1 MAQTTD
7 SLVIDVS
14 VNSNDVVKF
23 FELMSEKLNQLLGF
37 AQEAGAKLDALG
49 EGSDGIK
56 DVSSSINEVGQNA
69 KKTSKEVGKVGE
81 SGETAGKKVVKSSKD
96 ASKSLS
102 QLDSVAKRVFASI
115 KSYAAPLAA
124 MFGAKFMFGN
134 YIDEGAKLDDI
145 SKKVRMNVSEIDAW
159 RKANVA
165 AGGSAEAFTQ
175 AMQAFTERT
184 GASGEVFLRMGKQLN
199 GMTGA
204 QANYALKYL
213 GLTRESAAVFL
224 QNNKQMGELVETY
237 RKLAL
242 TPKDAENARRFK
254 ISWQVTGMA
263 IQSIG
268 NGIAKFFLPYI
279 EKAVTTFGEASAFIG
294 EHSQFIQLALK
305 GISIAAVLA
314 FGPKS
319 ALMMS
324 GKLLGALTSP
334 IGLLIAGVLLLAG
347 AIDDLIVFTKGG
359 PSVFEDF
366 LKSVGYTDDQIKG
379 IRKSFQDA
387 WQSISDLLDKLT
399 PLKDMFLKAFGD
411 AVVAA
416 ITAVVG
422 FIGDLAK
429 NIANLINTVP
439 KMKEN
444 FVKAGNEIKAVWDGI
459 FNWFEEKF
467 KIFTD
472 WEMPDWVSKSA
483 NVVGGWFGFGDDKKA
498 PIKAPPGAQAGA
510 AASMVPRASS
520 SVINAPMKTD
530 VSITIQGNADPK
542 AVHDA
547 AYRAVMEGQGD
558 YEDMLQNAASGYR
571 QGGG

>member
-1 MAQTTD
+1 MAQKTD

-56 DVSSSINEVGQNA
+56 EVSSSINEAGQNA

-184 GASGEVFLRMGKQLN
+184 GASGEVFLHMGKQLN

-242 TPKDAENARRFK
+242 TSKDAENARRFK

-279 EKAVTTFGEASAFIG
+279 EKAVTTFGKASAFIG

-498 PIKAPPGAQAGA
+498 LVTAPPGAQAGA
-510 AASMVPRASS
+510 AASIVPRASS

>member
-1 MAQTTD
+1 MAQKTD

-23 FELMSEKLNQLLGF
+23 FELMSEKLNQLLGY
-37 AQEAGAKLDALG
+37 AQSAGEKLDSIG
-49 EGSDGIK
+49 DSTDGINK
-56 DVSSSINEVGQNA
+56 ASASFDEASQNA
-69 KKTSKEVGKVGE
+69 KKTSKDLENVGT
-81 SGETAGKKVVKSSKD
+81 SGKKAGKDVSKASKD

-102 QLDSVAKRVFASI
+102 QLDSMAKQVFSAI

-498 PIKAPPGAQAGA
+498 PIKAAPGAQAGA
-510 AASMVPRASS
+510 AASIVPRASS

>member
-1 MAQTTD
+1 MAKTTD

-14 VNSNDVVKF
+14 VNSNDVIKF
-23 FELMSEKLNQLLGF
+23 FEVLSDKLNQLLGY
-37 AQEAGAKLDALG
+37 AQSAGEKLDSIG
-49 EGSDGIK
+49 DSTDGINK
-56 DVSSSINEVGQNA
+56 ASASFDEVSQNA
-69 KKTSKEVGKVGE
+69 KKTSKEVEKVGE
-81 SGETAGKKVVKSSKD
+81 SGETAGKKVDKSSKN

-102 QLDSVAKRVFASI
+102 QLDSVAKRVFAAI

-134 YIDEGAKLDDI
+134 FLDEGAKLDDI

-263 IQSIG
+263 IQNIG
-268 NGIAKFFLPYI
+268 NQFAKFFIPWV
-279 EKAVTTFGEASAFIG
+279 EKAVKVFGDASLFIG
-294 EHSQFIQLALK
+294 EHSQFIKIALT
-305 GISIAAVLA
+305 GIATAAALA

-319 ALMMS
+319 ALMMA
-324 GKLLGALTSP
+324 GKLLSP
-334 IGLLIAGVLLLAG
+334 IGLVVAGVLLLAG

-366 LKSVGYTDDQIKG
+366 LKSVGYTDKQIQDV
-379 IRKSFQDA
+379 RQSFKDA
-387 WQSISDLLDKLT
+387 WKAVSDLLEKLS
-399 PLKDMFLKAFGD
+399 PLKDMFMEAFGE
-411 AVVAA
+411 AVVAV
-416 ITAVVG
+416 ITTVVG

-429 NIANLINTVP
+429 DIANLINTVP

-444 FVKAGNEIKAVWDGI
+444 FVKVGNEIKAVWDGI
-459 FNWFEEKF
+459 FKWFDEKL

-472 WEMPDWVSKSA
+472 LEMPDWVSKSA
-483 NVVGGWFGFGDDKKA
+483 NVVGGWFGLGDDKKA

-510 AASMVPRASS
+510 AASIVPKAASP
-520 SVINAPMKTD
+520 VINAPMKTD
-530 VSITIQGNADPK
+530 VSINIQGNADPQ

>member
-1 MAQTTD
+1 
-7 SLVIDVS
+7 
-14 VNSNDVVKF
+14 
-23 FELMSEKLNQLLGF
+23 
-37 AQEAGAKLDALG
+37 
-49 EGSDGIK
+49 
-56 DVSSSINEVGQNA
+56 
-69 KKTSKEVGKVGE
+69 
-81 SGETAGKKVVKSSKD
+81 
-96 ASKSLS
+96 
-102 QLDSVAKRVFASI
+102 
-115 KSYAAPLAA
+115 
-124 MFGAKFMFGN
+124 MFGAQFMFGN
-134 YIDEGAKLDDI
+134 YINEGAKLDDI

-279 EKAVTTFGEASAFIG
+279 EKAVTAFGEASAFIG

-319 ALMMS
+319 ALMMF

-387 WQSISDLLDKLT
+387 WQSISDLLDKLS
-399 PLKDMFLKAFGD
+399 PLKDMFLQAFGNV
-411 AVVAA
+411 VVAA

-429 NIANLINTVP
+429 DIASLINAMP
-439 KMKEN
+439 KMKDN
-444 FVKAGNEIKAVWDGI
+444 FIKAWEDIESGCKRI
-459 FNWFEEKF
+459 FKWLEDKMKF
-467 KIFTD
+467 FTD
-472 WEMPDWVSKSA
+472 WELPDWASKSIDT
-483 NVVGGWFGFGDDKKA
+483 VGGWFGFGDDKKA

-510 AASMVPRASS
+510 AASIVPRASS

>member
-1 MAQTTD
+1 MAKTTD

-14 VNSNDVVKF
+14 VNSNDVIKF
-23 FELMSEKLNQLLGF
+23 FEVLSDKLNQLLGY
-37 AQEAGAKLDALG
+37 AQSAGEKLDSIG
-49 EGSDGIK
+49 DSTDGINK
-56 DVSSSINEVGQNA
+56 ASASFDEVSQNA

-102 QLDSVAKRVFASI
+102 QLDSVAKRVFAAI

-134 YIDEGAKLDDI
+134 FLDEGAKLDDI

-263 IQSIG
+263 IQNIG
-268 NGIAKFFLPYI
+268 NQFAKFFIPWV
-279 EKAVTTFGEASAFIG
+279 EKAVKVFGDASLFIG
-294 EHSQFIQLALK
+294 EHSQFIKIALT
-305 GISIAAVLA
+305 GIATAAALA

-319 ALMMS
+319 ALMMA
-324 GKLLGALTSP
+324 GKLLSP
-334 IGLLIAGVLLLAG
+334 IGLVVAGVLLLAG

-387 WQSISDLLDKLT
+387 WKSISDLLDKLS
-399 PLKDMFLKAFGD
+399 PLKDMFLQAFGD
-411 AVVAA
+411 VVVAA

-429 NIANLINTVP
+429 DIANLINTVP
-439 KMKEN
+439 KMKDN
-444 FVKAGNEIKAVWDGI
+444 FIKAWEDIESGCKRI
-459 FNWFEEKF
+459 FKWLEDKMKF
-467 KIFTD
+467 FTD
-472 WEMPDWVSKSA
+472 WKLPDWASKSIDT
-483 NVVGGWFGFGDDKKA
+483 VGGWFGFGDDKKA
-498 PIKAPPGAQAGA
+498 PVTAPPGAQAGA
-510 AASMVPRASS
+510 AASIVPRASS

-547 AYRAVMEGQGD
+547 AYRAVTEGQGD
-558 YEDMLQNAASGYR
+558 YQDMLANQASAYLK
-571 QGGG
+571 GGD

>member
-1 MAQTTD
+1 MAQKTD

-56 DVSSSINEVGQNA
+56 EVSSSINEAGQNA

-184 GASGEVFLRMGKQLN
+184 GASGEVFLHMGKQLN

-279 EKAVTTFGEASAFIG
+279 EKAVTTFGKASAFIG

-498 PIKAPPGAQAGA
+498 LVTAPPGAQAGA
-510 AASMVPRASS
+510 AASIVPRASS

>member
-1 MAQTTD
+1 MAKTTD

-14 VNSNDVVKF
+14 VNSNDVIKF
-23 FELMSEKLNQLLGF
+23 FEVLSDKLNQLLGY
-37 AQEAGAKLDALG
+37 AQSAGEKLDSIG
-49 EGSDGIK
+49 DSTDGINK
-56 DVSSSINEVGQNA
+56 ASASFDEVSQNA

-102 QLDSVAKRVFASI
+102 QLDSVAKRVFAAI

-134 YIDEGAKLDDI
+134 FLDEGAKLDDI

-263 IQSIG
+263 IQNIG
-268 NGIAKFFLPYI
+268 NQFAKFFIPWV
-279 EKAVTTFGEASAFIG
+279 EKAVKVFGDASLFIG
-294 EHSQFIQLALK
+294 EHSQFIKIALT
-305 GISIAAVLA
+305 GIATAAALA

-319 ALMMS
+319 ALMMA
-324 GKLLGALTSP
+324 GKLLGLLASP
-334 IGLLIAGVLLLAG
+334 IGLVVAGVLLLAG
-347 AIDDLIVFTKGG
+347 AIEDLIVFAKGG

-387 WQSISDLLDKLT
+387 WKSISDLLDKLS
-399 PLKDMFLKAFGD
+399 PLKDMFLQAFGD
-411 AVVAA
+411 VVVAA

-429 NIANLINTVP
+429 DIANLINTVP
-439 KMKEN
+439 KMKDN
-444 FVKAGNEIKAVWDGI
+444 FIKAWEDIESGCKRI
-459 FNWFEEKF
+459 FKWLEDKMKF
-467 KIFTD
+467 FTD
-472 WEMPDWVSKSA
+472 WKLPDWASKSIDT
-483 NVVGGWFGFGDDKKA
+483 VGGWFGLGDDKKA
-498 PIKAPPGAQAGA
+498 PVTTPPGAQAGA
-510 AASMVPRASS
+510 AASIVPKAASP
-520 SVINAPMKTD
+520 VINAPMKTD
-530 VSITIQGNADPK
+530 VSINIQGNADPQ
-542 AVHDA
+542 AVKDA
-547 AYRAVMEGQGD
+547 THRGVTEGMGD
-558 YEDMLQNAASGYR
+558 YQDMLQNSASGYR
-571 QGGG
+571 QGGD

>member
-1 MAQTTD
+1 MAKTTD

-14 VNSNDVVKF
+14 VNSNDVIKF
-23 FELMSEKLNQLLGF
+23 FEVLSDKLNQLLGY
-37 AQEAGAKLDALG
+37 AQTAGEKLDSIGDAT
-49 EGSDGIK
+49 DGINK
-56 DVSSSINEVGQNA
+56 ASASFDDVSQNA
-69 KKTSKEVGKVGE
+69 KKTSKEVEKVGQ

-102 QLDSVAKRVFASI
+102 QLDSVAKRVFAAI

-134 YIDEGAKLDDI
+134 FLDEGAKLDDI

-263 IQSIG
+263 IQNIG
-268 NGIAKFFLPYI
+268 NQFAKFFIPWV
-279 EKAVTTFGEASAFIG
+279 EKAVKVFGDASLFIG
-294 EHSQFIQLALK
+294 EHSQFIKIALT
-305 GISIAAVLA
+305 GIATAAALA

-319 ALMMS
+319 ALMMA
-324 GKLLGALTSP
+324 GKLLSP
-334 IGLLIAGVLLLAG
+334 IGLVVAGVLLLAG

-366 LKSVGYTDDQIKG
+366 LKSVGYTDKQIQDV
-379 IRKSFQDA
+379 RQSFKDA
-387 WQSISDLLDKLT
+387 WKAVSDLLEKLS
-399 PLKDMFLKAFGD
+399 PLKDMFMEAFGE
-411 AVVAA
+411 AVVAV
-416 ITAVVG
+416 ITTVVG

-429 NIANLINTVP
+429 DIANLINTVP

-459 FNWFEEKF
+459 FKWFDEKL

-472 WEMPDWVSKSA
+472 LEMPDWVSKSA
-483 NVVGGWFGFGDDKKA
+483 NVVGGWFGLGDDKKA

-510 AASMVPRASS
+510 AASMIPRASS

-542 AVHDA
+542 AVQDA

>member
-1 MAQTTD
+1 MAKTTD

-14 VNSNDVVKF
+14 VNSNDVIKF
-23 FELMSEKLNQLLGF
+23 FEVLSDKLNQLLGY
-37 AQEAGAKLDALG
+37 AQSAGEKLDSIG
-49 EGSDGIK
+49 DSTDGINK
-56 DVSSSINEVGQNA
+56 ASASFDEVSQNA
-69 KKTSKEVGKVGE
+69 KKTSKEVEKVGE
-81 SGETAGKKVVKSSKD
+81 SGETAGKKVVKSSKE
-96 ASKSLS
+96 ASQSIS
-102 QLDSVAKRVFASI
+102 QLDSVAKRVFAAI

-145 SKKVRMNVSEIDAW
+145 SKKVRMNVSEIDVW

-184 GASGEVFLRMGKQLN
+184 GASGEVFLHMGKQLN

-279 EKAVTTFGEASAFIG
+279 EKAVTTFGKASAFIG

-459 FNWFEEKF
+459 FNWFEEKS

-498 PIKAPPGAQAGA
+498 LVTAPPGAQAGA
-510 AASMVPRASS
+510 AASIVPRASS

>member
-1 MAQTTD
+1 MAKTTD

-14 VNSNDVVKF
+14 VNSNDVIKF
-23 FELMSEKLNQLLGF
+23 FEVLSDKLNQLLGY
-37 AQEAGAKLDALG
+37 AQSAGEKLDSIG
-49 EGSDGIK
+49 DSTDGINK
-56 DVSSSINEVGQNA
+56 ASASFDEVSQNA
-69 KKTSKEVGKVGE
+69 KKTSKEVEKVGE
-81 SGETAGKKVVKSSKD
+81 SGETAGKKVDKSSKN

-102 QLDSVAKRVFASI
+102 QLDSVAKRVFAAI

-134 YIDEGAKLDDI
+134 FLDEGAKLDDI

-263 IQSIG
+263 IQNIG
-268 NGIAKFFLPYI
+268 NQFAKFFIPWV
-279 EKAVTTFGEASAFIG
+279 EKAVKVFGDASLFIG
-294 EHSQFIQLALK
+294 EHSQFIKIALT
-305 GISIAAVLA
+305 GIATAAALA

-319 ALMMS
+319 ALMMA
-324 GKLLGALTSP
+324 GKLLSP
-334 IGLLIAGVLLLAG
+334 IGLVVAGVLLLAG

-429 NIANLINTVP
+429 NIASLINAMP
-439 KMKEN
+439 KMKDN
-444 FVKAGNEIKAVWDGI
+444 FIKAWEDIESGCKRI
-459 FNWFEEKF
+459 FKWLEDKMKF
-467 KIFTD
+467 FTD
-472 WEMPDWVSKSA
+472 WKLPDWASKSIDT
-483 NVVGGWFGFGDDKKA
+483 VGGWFGFGDDKKA

-510 AASMVPRASS
+510 AASIVPRASS

>member
-1 MAQTTD
+1 MDKTTD

-14 VNSNDVVKF
+14 VNSNDVIKF
-23 FELMSEKLNQLLGF
+23 FEVLSDKLNQLLGY
-37 AQEAGAKLDALG
+37 AQSAGEKLDSIG
-49 EGSDGIK
+49 DSTDGINK
-56 DVSSSINEVGQNA
+56 ASASFDEVSQNA

-102 QLDSVAKRVFASI
+102 QLDSVAKRVFAAI

-134 YIDEGAKLDDI
+134 FLDEGAKLDDI

-263 IQSIG
+263 IQNIG
-268 NGIAKFFLPYI
+268 NQFAKFFIPWV
-279 EKAVTTFGEASAFIG
+279 EKAVKVFGDASLFIG
-294 EHSQFIQLALK
+294 EHSQFIKIALT
-305 GISIAAVLA
+305 GIATAAALA

-319 ALMMS
+319 ALMMA
-324 GKLLGALTSP
+324 GKLLSP
-334 IGLLIAGVLLLAG
+334 IGLVVAGVLLLAG

-366 LKSVGYTDDQIKG
+366 LKSVGYTDKQIQDV
-379 IRKSFQDA
+379 RQSFKDA
-387 WQSISDLLDKLT
+387 WKAVSDLLEKLS
-399 PLKDMFLKAFGD
+399 PLKDMFMEAFGE
-411 AVVAA
+411 AVVAV
-416 ITAVVG
+416 ITTVVG

-429 NIANLINTVP
+429 DIANLINTVP

-459 FNWFEEKF
+459 FKWFDEKL

-472 WEMPDWVSKSA
+472 LEMPDWVSKSA
-483 NVVGGWFGFGDDKKA
+483 NVVGGWFGLGDDKKA

-510 AASMVPRASS
+510 AASIVPKTSS
-520 SVINAPMKTD
+520 AVINAPMKTD
-530 VSITIQGNADPK
+530 VSINIQGNADPQT
-542 AVHDA
+542 VHDA

>member
-1 MAQTTD
+1 MAQKTD

-102 QLDSVAKRVFASI
+102 QLDSVAKRVFAAI

-184 GASGEVFLRMGKQLN
+184 GASGEVFLHMGKQLN

-279 EKAVTTFGEASAFIG
+279 EKAVTTFGKASAFIG

-459 FNWFEEKF
+459 FNWFEEKS

-498 PIKAPPGAQAGA
+498 LVTAPPGAQAGA
-510 AASMVPRASS
+510 AASIVPRASS

>member
-1 MAQTTD
+1 MAKTTD

-14 VNSNDVVKF
+14 VNSNDVIKF
-23 FELMSEKLNQLLGF
+23 FEVLSDKLNQLLGY
-37 AQEAGAKLDALG
+37 AQSAGEKLDSIG
-49 EGSDGIK
+49 DSTDGINK
-56 DVSSSINEVGQNA
+56 ASASFDEVSQNA

-102 QLDSVAKRVFASI
+102 QLDSVAKRVFAAI

-134 YIDEGAKLDDI
+134 FLDEGAKLDDI

-263 IQSIG
+263 IQNIG
-268 NGIAKFFLPYI
+268 NQFAKFFIPWV
-279 EKAVTTFGEASAFIG
+279 EKAVKVFGDASLFIG
-294 EHSQFIQLALK
+294 EHSQFIKIALT
-305 GISIAAVLA
+305 GIATAAALA

-319 ALMMS
+319 ALMMA
-324 GKLLGALTSP
+324 GKLLSP
-334 IGLLIAGVLLLAG
+334 IGLVVAGVLLLAG

-366 LKSVGYTDDQIKG
+366 LKSVGYTDKQIQDV
-379 IRKSFQDA
+379 RQSFKDA
-387 WQSISDLLDKLT
+387 WKAVSDLLEKLS
-399 PLKDMFLKAFGD
+399 PLKDLFMEAFGE
-411 AVVAA
+411 AVVAV
-416 ITAVVG
+416 ITTVVG

-429 NIANLINTVP
+429 DIANLINTVP

-459 FNWFEEKF
+459 FKWFDEKL

-472 WEMPDWVSKSA
+472 LEMPDWVSKSA
-483 NVVGGWFGFGDDKKA
+483 NVVGGWFGLGDDKKA

-510 AASMVPRASS
+510 AASIVSRASS

-530 VSITIQGNADPK
+530 VSINIQGNADPK

>member
-1 MAQTTD
+1 MAKTTD

-14 VNSNDVVKF
+14 VNSNDVIKF
-23 FELMSEKLNQLLGF
+23 FEVLSDKLNQLLGY
-37 AQEAGAKLDALG
+37 AQSAGEKLDSIG
-49 EGSDGIK
+49 DSTDGINK
-56 DVSSSINEVGQNA
+56 ASASFDEVSQNA

-96 ASKSLS
+96 ASKWLS
-102 QLDSVAKRVFASI
+102 QLDSVAKRVFAAI

-124 MFGAKFMFGN
+124 MFGVKFMFGN
-134 YIDEGAKLDDI
+134 FLDEGAKLDDI

-263 IQSIG
+263 IQNIG
-268 NGIAKFFLPYI
+268 NQFAKFFIPWV
-279 EKAVTTFGEASAFIG
+279 EKAVKVFGDASLFIG
-294 EHSQFIQLALK
+294 EHSQFIKIALT
-305 GISIAAVLA
+305 GIATAAALA

-319 ALMMS
+319 ALMMA
-324 GKLLGALTSP
+324 GKLLGLLASP

-379 IRKSFQDA
+379 IRKSFKDA
-387 WQSISDLLDKLT
+387 WQAISDLLDKLS
-399 PLKDMFLKAFGD
+399 PLKDMFLQAFGD
-411 AVVAA
+411 VVVAA

-429 NIANLINTVP
+429 DIANLINTVP
-439 KMKEN
+439 KMKDN
-444 FVKAGNEIKAVWDGI
+444 FI
-459 FNWFEEKF
+459 NWKL
-467 KIFTD
+467 
-472 WEMPDWVSKSA
+472 PDWASKSIDT
-483 NVVGGWFGFGDDKKA
+483 VGGWLGLGDDKKA

-520 SVINAPMKTD
+520 AVINAPMKTD
-530 VSITIQGNADPK
+530 VSINIQGNADPQ
-542 AVHDA
+542 AVKDA
-547 AYRAVMEGQGD
+547 THRGVTEGMGD
-558 YEDMLQNAASGYR
+558 YQDMLQNSASGYR

>member
-1 MAQTTD
+1 MAKTTD

-14 VNSNDVVKF
+14 VNSNDVIKF
-23 FELMSEKLNQLLGF
+23 FEVLSDKLNQLLGY
-37 AQEAGAKLDALG
+37 AQSAGEKLDSIG
-49 EGSDGIK
+49 DSTDGINK
-56 DVSSSINEVGQNA
+56 ASASFDEVSQNA
-69 KKTSKEVGKVGE
+69 KKTSKEVEKVGE
-81 SGETAGKKVVKSSKD
+81 SGETAGKKVDKSSKN

-102 QLDSVAKRVFASI
+102 QLDSVAKRVFAAI

-134 YIDEGAKLDDI
+134 FLDEGAKLDDI

-263 IQSIG
+263 IQNIG
-268 NGIAKFFLPYI
+268 NQFAKFFIPWV
-279 EKAVTTFGEASAFIG
+279 EKAVKVFGDASLFIG
-294 EHSQFIQLALK
+294 EHSQFIKIALT
-305 GISIAAVLA
+305 GIATAAALA

-319 ALMMS
+319 ALMMA
-324 GKLLGALTSP
+324 GKLLSP
-334 IGLLIAGVLLLAG
+334 IGLVVAGVLLLAG

-379 IRKSFQDA
+379 IRKSFKDA
-387 WQSISDLLDKLT
+387 WQAISDLLDKLS
-399 PLKDMFLKAFGD
+399 PLKDMFLQAFGD
-411 AVVAA
+411 VVVAA

-429 NIANLINTVP
+429 DIANLINTVP
-439 KMKEN
+439 KMKDN
-444 FVKAGNEIKAVWDGI
+444 FIKAWEDIESGCKRI
-459 FNWFEEKF
+459 FKWLEDKMKF
-467 KIFTD
+467 FTD
-472 WEMPDWVSKSA
+472 WKLPDWASKSIDT
-483 NVVGGWFGFGDDKKA
+483 VGGWFGLGDDKKA

-520 SVINAPMKTD
+520 AVINAPMKTD

>member
-1 MAQTTD
+1 MAQKTD

-184 GASGEVFLRMGKQLN
+184 GASGEVFLHMGKQLN

-279 EKAVTTFGEASAFIG
+279 EKAVTTFGKTSAFIG

-422 FIGDLAK
+422 FIWDLAK

-498 PIKAPPGAQAGA
+498 LVTAPPGAQAGA
-510 AASMVPRASS
+510 AASIVPRASS

>member
-1 MAQTTD
+1 MAKTTD

-14 VNSNDVVKF
+14 VNSNDVIKF
-23 FELMSEKLNQLLGF
+23 FEVLSDKLNQLLGY
-37 AQEAGAKLDALG
+37 AQSAGEKLDSIG
-49 EGSDGIK
+49 DSTDGINK
-56 DVSSSINEVGQNA
+56 ASASFDEVSQNA

-102 QLDSVAKRVFASI
+102 QLDSVAKRVFAAI

-184 GASGEVFLRMGKQLN
+184 GASGEVFLHMGKQLN

-279 EKAVTTFGEASAFIG
+279 EKAVTTFGKTSAFIG

-399 PLKDMFLKAFGD
+399 LLKDMFLKAFGD

-422 FIGDLAK
+422 FIWDLAK

-498 PIKAPPGAQAGA
+498 LVTAPPGAQAGA
-510 AASMVPRASS
+510 AASIVPRASS

-571 QGGG
+571 QGGD

>member
-1 MAQTTD
+1 MAKTTD

-14 VNSNDVVKF
+14 VNSNDVIKF
-23 FELMSEKLNQLLGF
+23 FEVLSDKLNQLLGY
-37 AQEAGAKLDALG
+37 AQSAGEKLDSIG
-49 EGSDGIK
+49 DSTDGINK
-56 DVSSSINEVGQNA
+56 ASASFDEVSQNA

-102 QLDSVAKRVFASI
+102 QLDSVAKRVFAAI

-134 YIDEGAKLDDI
+134 FLDEGAKLDDI

-263 IQSIG
+263 IQNIG
-268 NGIAKFFLPYI
+268 NQFAKFFIPWV
-279 EKAVTTFGEASAFIG
+279 EKAVKVFGDASLFIG
-294 EHSQFIQLALK
+294 EHSQFIKIALT
-305 GISIAAVLA
+305 GIATAAALA
-314 FGPKS
+314 FGSKS
-319 ALMMS
+319 ALMMA
-324 GKLLGALTSP
+324 GKQLGLLASP
-334 IGLLIAGVLLLAG
+334 IGLVVAGVLLLAG
-347 AIDDLIVFTKGG
+347 AIEDLIVFTKGG

-366 LKSVGYTDDQIKG
+366 LKSVGYTDEQIQDV
-379 IRKSFQDA
+379 RQSFKDA
-387 WQSISDLLDKLT
+387 WKAVSDLLEKLS
-399 PLKDMFLKAFGD
+399 PLKDMFMEAFGE
-411 AVVAA
+411 AVVAV

-429 NIANLINTVP
+429 DIANLINTMP

-444 FVKAGNEIKAVWDGI
+444 FVKAWEEIKSGCAGI
-459 FNWFEEKF
+459 FKWLKDKMKF
-467 KIFTD
+467 FTD
-472 WEMPDWVSKSA
+472 WKLPDWASKSIDT
-483 NVVGGWFGFGDDKKA
+483 VGGWFGFGDDKKS
-498 PIKAPPGAQAGA
+498 PVTAPPGAQAGA
-510 AASMVPRASS
+510 AASIVPRASS

-542 AVHDA
+542 AVQDA

>member
-1 MAQTTD
+1 
-7 SLVIDVS
+7 
-14 VNSNDVVKF
+14 
-23 FELMSEKLNQLLGF
+23 
-37 AQEAGAKLDALG
+37 
-49 EGSDGIK
+49 
-56 DVSSSINEVGQNA
+56 
-69 KKTSKEVGKVGE
+69 
-81 SGETAGKKVVKSSKD
+81 
-96 ASKSLS
+96 
-102 QLDSVAKRVFASI
+102 
-115 KSYAAPLAA
+115 
-124 MFGAKFMFGN
+124 
-134 YIDEGAKLDDI
+134 
-145 SKKVRMNVSEIDAW
+145 MNVSEIDAW

-279 EKAVTTFGEASAFIG
+279 EKAVKVFGDASLFIG
-294 EHSQFIQLALK
+294 EHSQFIKIALT
-305 GISIAAVLA
+305 SIATAAALA

-319 ALMMS
+319 ALMMA
-324 GKLLGALTSP
+324 GKLLGLLASP

-347 AIDDLIVFTKGG
+347 AIDDLIVFAKGG

-387 WQSISDLLDKLT
+387 WKSISDLLDKLS
-399 PLKDMFLKAFGD
+399 PLKDMFLQAFGD
-411 AVVAA
+411 VVVAA

-498 PIKAPPGAQAGA
+498 LVTAPPGAQAGA
-510 AASMVPRASS
+510 AASIVPRASS

>member
-1 MAQTTD
+1 MAKTTD

-14 VNSNDVVKF
+14 VNSNDVIKF
-23 FELMSEKLNQLLGF
+23 FEVLSDKLNQLLGY
-37 AQEAGAKLDALG
+37 AQSAGEKLDSIG
-49 EGSDGIK
+49 EATDGINK
-56 DVSSSINEVGQNA
+56 VSASFDDVSQNA
-69 KKTSKEVGKVGE
+69 KKTSKEVEKVGQ

-102 QLDSVAKRVFASI
+102 QLDSVAKRVFAAI

-124 MFGAKFMFGN
+124 MFGAKLMFGN
-134 YIDEGAKLDDI
+134 FLDEGAKLDDI

-263 IQSIG
+263 IQNIG
-268 NGIAKFFLPYI
+268 NQFAKFFIPWV
-279 EKAVTTFGEASAFIG
+279 EKSVKIFGDASLFIG
-294 EHSQFIQLALK
+294 GHSQFIKIALT
-305 GISIAAVLA
+305 GIATAAALA

-319 ALMMS
+319 ALMMA
-324 GKLLGALTSP
+324 GKMLGLLASP
-334 IGLLIAGVLLLAG
+334 IGLVVAGVLLLAA
-347 AIDDLIVFTKGG
+347 AIDDLVTFTKGG

-366 LKSVGYTDDQIKG
+366 LKSVGYTDKQIQDV
-379 IRKSFQDA
+379 RQSFKDA
-387 WQSISDLLDKLT
+387 WKAVSDLLEKLS
-399 PLKDMFLKAFGD
+399 PLKDMFMEAFGE
-411 AVVAA
+411 AVVAV

-429 NIANLINTVP
+429 DIANLINTMP

-444 FVKAGNEIKAVWDGI
+444 FVKAWEEIKSGCAGI
-459 FNWFEEKF
+459 FKWLEDKMKF
-467 KIFTD
+467 FTD
-472 WEMPDWVSKSA
+472 WKLPDWASKSIDT
-483 NVVGGWFGFGDDKKA
+483 VGGWFGLGDDKKA
-498 PIKAPPGAQAGA
+498 PVTTPPGAQAGA
-510 AASMVPRASS
+510 AASIVPKASS

-530 VSITIQGNADPK
+530 VSINIQGNADPK
-542 AVHDA
+542 AVKDA
-547 AYRAVMEGQGD
+547 AYRGVTEGMGD
-558 YEDMLQNAASGYR
+558 YQDLLGNQASGYR
-571 QGGG
+571 QGGD

>member
-1 MAQTTD
+1 MAKTTD

-14 VNSNDVVKF
+14 VNSNDVIKF
-23 FELMSEKLNQLLGF
+23 FEVLSDKLNQLLGY
-37 AQEAGAKLDALG
+37 AQSAGEKLDSIG
-49 EGSDGIK
+49 DSTDGINK
-56 DVSSSINEVGQNA
+56 ASASFDEVSQNA

-102 QLDSVAKRVFASI
+102 QLDSVAKRVFAAI

-134 YIDEGAKLDDI
+134 FLDEGAKLDDI

-263 IQSIG
+263 IQHIG
-268 NGIAKFFLPYI
+268 NQFAKFFIPWV
-279 EKAVTTFGEASAFIG
+279 EKTVKVFGDASLFIG
-294 EHSQFIQLALK
+294 EHSQFIKIALT
-305 GISIAAVLA
+305 GIATAAALA

-319 ALMMS
+319 A
-324 GKLLGALTSP
+324 GKLLGLLASP

-387 WQSISDLLDKLT
+387 WKSISDLLDKLS
-399 PLKDMFLKAFGD
+399 PLKDMFLQAFGD
-411 AVVAA
+411 VVVAA

-429 NIANLINTVP
+429 DIANLINTVP
-439 KMKEN
+439 KMKDN
-444 FVKAGNEIKAVWDGI
+444 FIKAWEDIESGCKRI
-459 FNWFEEKF
+459 FKWLEDKMKF
-467 KIFTD
+467 FTD
-472 WEMPDWVSKSA
+472 WKLPDWASKSIDT
-483 NVVGGWFGFGDDKKA
+483 VGGWFGLGDDKKA
-498 PIKAPPGAQAGA
+498 PVTAPPGAQAGA

-571 QGGG
+571 QGGD

>member
-1 MAQTTD
+1 MAKTTD

-14 VNSNDVVKF
+14 VNSNDVIKF
-23 FELMSEKLNQLLGF
+23 FEVLSDKLNQLLGY
-37 AQEAGAKLDALG
+37 AQSAGEKLDSIG
-49 EGSDGIK
+49 DSTDGINK
-56 DVSSSINEVGQNA
+56 ASASFDEVSQNA

-81 SGETAGKKVVKSSKD
+81 SGETAGKKVVKFSKD

-102 QLDSVAKRVFASI
+102 QLDSVAKRVFAAI

-134 YIDEGAKLDDI
+134 FLDEGAKLDDI

-254 ISWQVTGMA
+254 ISWQITGME
-263 IQSIG
+263 IQAVG
-268 NGIAKFFLPYI
+268 NKIAKFFLPYVR
-279 EKAVTTFGEASAFIG
+279 KAVDLFGDAANFISENSRYIEIALTGLSAA
-294 EHSQFIQLALK
+294 AL
-305 GISIAAVLA
+305 LA

-319 ALMMS
+319 ALMIG
-324 GKLLGALTSP
+324 GKLLGLLASP
-334 IGLLIAGVLLLAG
+334 IGLVVAGVLLLAG
-347 AIDDLIVFTKGG
+347 AIEDLIVFTEGG

-366 LKSVGYTDDQIKG
+366 LKSVGYTDKQIQDV
-379 IRKSFQDA
+379 RQSFKDA
-387 WQSISDLLDKLT
+387 WKAVSDLLEKLS
-399 PLKDMFLKAFGD
+399 PLKDMFMEAFGE
-411 AVVAA
+411 AVVAV

-429 NIANLINTVP
+429 DIANLINTMP

-444 FVKAGNEIKAVWDGI
+444 FVKAWEEIKSGCAGI
-459 FNWFEEKF
+459 FKWLEDKMKF
-467 KIFTD
+467 FTD
-472 WEMPDWVSKSA
+472 WKLPDWASKSIDT
-483 NVVGGWFGFGDDKKA
+483 VGGWFGLGDDKKA
-498 PIKAPPGAQAGA
+498 PVTTPPGAQAGA

-542 AVHDA
+542 AVQDA

>member
-1 MAQTTD
+1 MAKTTD

-14 VNSNDVVKF
+14 VNSNDVIKF
-23 FELMSEKLNQLLGF
+23 FEVLSDKLNQLLGY
-37 AQEAGAKLDALG
+37 AQSAGEKLDSIG
-49 EGSDGIK
+49 DSTDGINK
-56 DVSSSINEVGQNA
+56 ASASFDEVSQNA

-102 QLDSVAKRVFASI
+102 QLDSVAKRVFAAI

-134 YIDEGAKLDDI
+134 FLDEGAKLDDI

-263 IQSIG
+263 IQNIG
-268 NGIAKFFLPYI
+268 NQFAKFFIPWV
-279 EKAVTTFGEASAFIG
+279 EKAVKVFGDASLFIG
-294 EHSQFIQLALK
+294 EHSQFIKIALT
-305 GISIAAVLA
+305 GIATAAALA

-387 WQSISDLLDKLT
+387 WKSISDLLDKLS
-399 PLKDMFLKAFGD
+399 PLKDMFLQAFGD
-411 AVVAA
+411 VVVAA

-429 NIANLINTVP
+429 DIANLINTVP
-439 KMKEN
+439 KMKDN
-444 FVKAGNEIKAVWDGI
+444 FIKA
-459 FNWFEEKF
+459 
-467 KIFTD
+467 
-472 WEMPDWVSKSA
+472 WEDIASKPIDT
-483 NVVGGWFGFGDDKKA
+483 VGGWFGFGDDKKA
-498 PIKAPPGAQAGA
+498 PVTAPPGAQAGA
-510 AASMVPRASS
+510 AASIVPRASS

-542 AVHDA
+542 AVQDA

>member
-1 MAQTTD
+1 MAKTTD

-14 VNSNDVVKF
+14 VNSNDVIKF
-23 FELMSEKLNQLLGF
+23 FEVLSDKLNQLLGY
-37 AQEAGAKLDALG
+37 AQSAGEKLDSIG
-49 EGSDGIK
+49 DSTDGINK
-56 DVSSSINEVGQNA
+56 ASASFDEVSQNA

-96 ASKSLS
+96 ASKTLS
-102 QLDSVAKRVFASI
+102 QLDSVAKRVFAAI

-134 YIDEGAKLDDI
+134 FLDEGAKLDDI

-263 IQSIG
+263 IQNIG
-268 NGIAKFFLPYI
+268 NQFAKFFIPWV
-279 EKAVTTFGEASAFIG
+279 EKAVKVFGDASLFIG
-294 EHSQFIQLALK
+294 EHSQFIKIALT
-305 GISIAAVLA
+305 GIATAAALA

-319 ALMMS
+319 ALMMA
-324 GKLLGALTSP
+324 GKLLSP
-334 IGLLIAGVLLLAG
+334 IGLVVAGVLLLAG

-366 LKSVGYTDDQIKG
+366 LKSVGYTDKQIQDV
-379 IRKSFQDA
+379 RQSFKDA
-387 WQSISDLLDKLT
+387 WKAVSDLLEKLS
-399 PLKDMFLKAFGD
+399 PLKDMFMEAFGE
-411 AVVAA
+411 AVVAV
-416 ITAVVG
+416 ITTVVG

-429 NIANLINTVP
+429 DIANLINTVP

-459 FNWFEEKF
+459 FKWFDEKL

-472 WEMPDWVSKSA
+472 LEMPDWVSKSA
-483 NVVGGWFGFGDDKKA
+483 NVVGGWFGLGDDKKA
-498 PIKAPPGAQAGA
+498 PVTTPPGAQAGA
-510 AASMVPRASS
+510 AASIVPRAFS

-530 VSITIQGNADPK
+530 VSIKIQGNADPK
-542 AVHDA
+542 AVQDA

>member
-1 MAQTTD
+1 MAQKTD

-184 GASGEVFLRMGKQLN
+184 GASGEVFLHMGKQLN

-279 EKAVTTFGEASAFIG
+279 EKAVTTFGKASAFIG

-334 IGLLIAGVLLLAG
+334 IGLLIAVVLLLAG

-399 PLKDMFLKAFGD
+399 PLKDLFLKAFGD

-498 PIKAPPGAQAGA
+498 LVTAPPGAQAGA
-510 AASMVPRASS
+510 AASIVPRASS

>member
-1 MAQTTD
+1 MAQKTD

-184 GASGEVFLRMGKQLN
+184 GASGEVFLHMGKQLN

-279 EKAVTTFGEASAFIG
+279 EKAVTTFGKESAFIG

-498 PIKAPPGAQAGA
+498 LVTAPPGAQAGA
-510 AASMVPRASS
+510 AASIVPRASS

>member
-1 MAQTTD
+1 MAKTTD

-14 VNSNDVVKF
+14 VNSNDVIKF
-23 FELMSEKLNQLLGF
+23 FEVLSDKLNQLLGY
-37 AQEAGAKLDALG
+37 AQSAGEKLDSIG
-49 EGSDGIK
+49 DSTDGINK
-56 DVSSSINEVGQNA
+56 ASASFDEVSQNA

-102 QLDSVAKRVFASI
+102 QLDSVAKRVFAAI

-134 YIDEGAKLDDI
+134 FLDEGAKLDDI

-263 IQSIG
+263 IQNIG
-268 NGIAKFFLPYI
+268 NQFAKFFIPWV
-279 EKAVTTFGEASAFIG
+279 EKAVKIFGDASLFIG
-294 EHSQFIQLALK
+294 EHSQFIKIALT
-305 GISIAAVLA
+305 GIATATALA

-319 ALMMS
+319 ALMMA
-324 GKLLGALTSP
+324 GKLLGLLASP
-334 IGLLIAGVLLLAG
+334 IGFLIAGVLLLAG
-347 AIDDLIVFTKGG
+347 AIDDLIVFAKGG

-379 IRKSFQDA
+379 IRKSFKDA
-387 WQSISDLLDKLT
+387 WQAISDLLDKLS
-399 PLKDMFLKAFGD
+399 PLKDMFLQAFGD
-411 AVVAA
+411 VVVAA

-429 NIANLINTVP
+429 DIANLINTVP
-439 KMKEN
+439 KMKDN
-444 FVKAGNEIKAVWDGI
+444 FIKAWEDIESGCKRI
-459 FNWFEEKF
+459 FKWLEDKMKF
-467 KIFTD
+467 FTD
-472 WEMPDWVSKSA
+472 WKLPDWASKSIDT
-483 NVVGGWFGFGDDKKA
+483 VGGWFGLGDDKKA

-520 SVINAPMKTD
+520 AVINAPMKTD

>member
-1 MAQTTD
+1 MAKTTD

-14 VNSNDVVKF
+14 VNSNDVIKF
-23 FELMSEKLNQLLGF
+23 FEVLSDKLNQLLGY
-37 AQEAGAKLDALG
+37 AQSAGEKLD
-49 EGSDGIK
+49 SIVDSTDGINK
-56 DVSSSINEVGQNA
+56 ASASFDEVSQNA
-69 KKTSKEVGKVGE
+69 KKTSKEVEKVGE
-81 SGETAGKKVVKSSKD
+81 SGETAGKKVVKSSKE
-96 ASKSLS
+96 ASQSIS
-102 QLDSVAKRVFASI
+102 QLDSVAKRVFAAI

-124 MFGAKFMFGN
+124 MFGAKLMFGN
-134 YIDEGAKLDDI
+134 FLDEGAKLDDI

-263 IQSIG
+263 IQNIG
-268 NGIAKFFLPYI
+268 NQFAKFFIPWV
-279 EKAVTTFGEASAFIG
+279 EKAVKVFGDASLFIG
-294 EHSQFIQLALK
+294 EHSQFIKIALT
-305 GISIAAVLA
+305 GIATAAALA

-319 ALMMS
+319 ALMMA
-324 GKLLGALTSP
+324 GKLLSP
-334 IGLLIAGVLLLAG
+334 IGLVVAGVLLLAG

-366 LKSVGYTDDQIKG
+366 LKSVGYTDKQIQDV
-379 IRKSFQDA
+379 RQSFKDA
-387 WQSISDLLDKLT
+387 WKAVSDLLEKLS
-399 PLKDMFLKAFGD
+399 PLKDMFMEAFGE
-411 AVVAA
+411 AVVAV
-416 ITAVVG
+416 ITTVVG

-429 NIANLINTVP
+429 DIANLINTVP

-459 FNWFEEKF
+459 FKWFDEKL

-472 WEMPDWVSKSA
+472 LEMPDWVSKSA
-483 NVVGGWFGFGDDKKA
+483 NVVGGWFGLGDDKKA
-498 PIKAPPGAQAGA
+498 PVTTPPGAQAGA
-510 AASMVPRASS
+510 AASIVPRAFS

-530 VSITIQGNADPK
+530 VSIKIQGNADPK
-542 AVHDA
+542 AVQDA

>member
-1 MAQTTD
+1 MAQKTD

-49 EGSDGIK
+49 EGSDGIRE
-56 DVSSSINEVGQNA
+56 VSSSINEAGQNA
-69 KKTSKEVGKVGE
+69 KKTSKDLENVGT
-81 SGETAGKKVVKSSKD
+81 SGKKAGKDVSKASKD

-102 QLDSVAKRVFASI
+102 QLDSMAKQVFSAI

-134 YIDEGAKLDDI
+134 YIDEGAKLDDF

-334 IGLLIAGVLLLAG
+334 IGLLIAG

-399 PLKDMFLKAFGD
+399 PLKGMFLKAFGD

-429 NIANLINTVP
+429 NIASLINAMP
-439 KMKEN
+439 KMKDN
-444 FVKAGNEIKAVWDGI
+444 FIKAWEDIESGCKRI
-459 FNWFEEKF
+459 FKWLEDKMKF
-467 KIFTD
+467 FTD
-472 WEMPDWVSKSA
+472 WKLPDWASKSIDT
-483 NVVGGWFGFGDDKKA
+483 VGGWFGFGDDKKA

-510 AASMVPRASS
+510 AASIVPRASS

>member
-1 MAQTTD
+1 MAKTTD

-14 VNSNDVVKF
+14 VNSNDVIKF
-23 FELMSEKLNQLLGF
+23 FEVLSDKLNQLLGY
-37 AQEAGAKLDALG
+37 AQSAGEKLDSIG
-49 EGSDGIK
+49 DSTDGINK
-56 DVSSSINEVGQNA
+56 ASASFDEVSQNA

-102 QLDSVAKRVFASI
+102 QLDSVAKRVFAAI

-134 YIDEGAKLDDI
+134 FLDEGAKLDDI

-263 IQSIG
+263 IQNIG
-268 NGIAKFFLPYI
+268 NQFAKFFIPWV
-279 EKAVTTFGEASAFIG
+279 EKAVKIFGDASLFIG
-294 EHSQFIQLALK
+294 EHSQFIKIALT
-305 GISIAAVLA
+305 GIATATALA

-319 ALMMS
+319 ALMMA
-324 GKLLGALTSP
+324 GKLLGLLASP
-334 IGLLIAGVLLLAG
+334 IGFLIAGVLLLAG
-347 AIDDLIVFTKGG
+347 AIDDLIVFAKGG
-359 PSVFEDF
+359 PNVFEDF

-387 WQSISDLLDKLT
+387 WKSISDLLDKLS
-399 PLKDMFLKAFGD
+399 PLKDMFLQAFGD
-411 AVVAA
+411 VVVAA

-429 NIANLINTVP
+429 DIANLINTVP
-439 KMKEN
+439 KMKDN
-444 FVKAGNEIKAVWDGI
+444 FIKAWEDIESGCKRI
-459 FNWFEEKF
+459 FKWLEDKMKF
-467 KIFTD
+467 FTD
-472 WEMPDWVSKSA
+472 WKLPDWASKSIDT
-483 NVVGGWFGFGDDKKA
+483 VGGWFGLGDDKKA
-498 PIKAPPGAQAGA
+498 PVTTPPGAQAGA
-510 AASMVPRASS
+510 AASIVPKAASP
-520 SVINAPMKTD
+520 VINAPMKTD
-530 VSITIQGNADPK
+530 VSINIQGNADPQ
-542 AVHDA
+542 AVKDA
-547 AYRAVMEGQGD
+547 THRGVTEGMGD
-558 YEDMLQNAASGYR
+558 YQDMLQNSASGYR
-571 QGGG
+571 QGGD

>member
-1 MAQTTD
+1 MAKTTD

-14 VNSNDVVKF
+14 VNSNDVIKF
-23 FELMSEKLNQLLGF
+23 FEVLSDKLNQLLGY
-37 AQEAGAKLDALG
+37 AQSAGEKLDSIG
-49 EGSDGIK
+49 DSTDGINK
-56 DVSSSINEVGQNA
+56 ASASFDEVSQNA

-81 SGETAGKKVVKSSKD
+81 SGETAGKKVVKSSKE

-102 QLDSVAKRVFASI
+102 QLDSVAKRVFAAI

-134 YIDEGAKLDDI
+134 YIDEGSKLDDI

-379 IRKSFQDA
+379 IRKSFKDA
-387 WQSISDLLDKLT
+387 WQAISDLLDKLT

-467 KIFTD
+467 KIFTN

>member
-1 MAQTTD
+1 MAKTTD

-14 VNSNDVVKF
+14 VNSNDVIKF
-23 FELMSEKLNQLLGF
+23 FEVLSDKLNQLLGY
-37 AQEAGAKLDALG
+37 AQSAGEKLD
-49 EGSDGIK
+49 SIVDSTDGINK
-56 DVSSSINEVGQNA
+56 ASASFDEVSQNA
-69 KKTSKEVGKVGE
+69 KKTSKEVEKVGE
-81 SGETAGKKVVKSSKD
+81 SGETAGKKVVKSSKE
-96 ASKSLS
+96 ASQSIS
-102 QLDSVAKRVFASI
+102 QLDSVAKRVFAAI

-124 MFGAKFMFGN
+124 MFGAKLMFGN
-134 YIDEGAKLDDI
+134 FLDEGAKLDDI

-263 IQSIG
+263 IQNIG
-268 NGIAKFFLPYI
+268 NQFAKFFIPWV
-279 EKAVTTFGEASAFIG
+279 EKAVKVFGDASLFIG
-294 EHSQFIQLALK
+294 EHSQFIKIALT
-305 GISIAAVLA
+305 GIATAAALA

-319 ALMMS
+319 ALMMA
-324 GKLLGALTSP
+324 GKLLGLLASP

-387 WQSISDLLDKLT
+387 WKSISGLLDKLS
-399 PLKDMFLKAFGD
+399 PLKDMFLQAFGD
-411 AVVAA
+411 VVVAV

-429 NIANLINTVP
+429 DIANLINTMP

-444 FVKAGNEIKAVWDGI
+444 FVKAWEEIKSGCAGI
-459 FNWFEEKF
+459 FKWLEDKMKF
-467 KIFTD
+467 FTD
-472 WEMPDWVSKSA
+472 WKLPDWASKSIDT
-483 NVVGGWFGFGDDKKA
+483 VGGWFGLGDDKKA
-498 PIKAPPGAQAGA
+498 PVTTPPGAQAGA
-510 AASMVPRASS
+510 AASIVPKTSS
-520 SVINAPMKTD
+520 AVINAPMKTD
-530 VSITIQGNADPK
+530 VSINIQGNADPQT
-542 AVHDA
+542 VHDA

>member
-1 MAQTTD
+1 MAKTTD

-14 VNSNDVVKF
+14 VNSNDVIKF
-23 FELMSEKLNQLLGF
+23 FEVLSDKLNQLLGY
-37 AQEAGAKLDALG
+37 AQSAGEKLDSIG
-49 EGSDGIK
+49 DSTDGINK
-56 DVSSSINEVGQNA
+56 ASASFDEVSQNA

-102 QLDSVAKRVFASI
+102 QLDSVAKRVFAAI

-124 MFGAKFMFGN
+124 MFGVKFMFGN
-134 YIDEGAKLDDI
+134 FLDEGAKLDDI

-263 IQSIG
+263 IQNIG
-268 NGIAKFFLPYI
+268 NQFAKFFIPWV
-279 EKAVTTFGEASAFIG
+279 EKAVKVFGDASLFIG
-294 EHSQFIQLALK
+294 EHSQFIKIALT
-305 GISIAAVLA
+305 SIATAAALA

-319 ALMMS
+319 ALMMA
-324 GKLLGALTSP
+324 GKLLGLLASP

-347 AIDDLIVFTKGG
+347 AIDDLIVFAKGG

-387 WQSISDLLDKLT
+387 WKSISDLLDKLS
-399 PLKDMFLKAFGD
+399 PLKDMFLQAFGD
-411 AVVAA
+411 VVVAA

-429 NIANLINTVP
+429 DIANLINTVP
-439 KMKEN
+439 KMKDN
-444 FVKAGNEIKAVWDGI
+444 FIKAWEDIESGCKRI
-459 FNWFEEKF
+459 FKWLKDKMKF
-467 KIFTD
+467 FTD
-472 WEMPDWVSKSA
+472 WKLPDWASKSIDT
-483 NVVGGWFGFGDDKKA
+483 VGGWFGLGDDKKA
-498 PIKAPPGAQAGA
+498 PVTAQAGA
-510 AASMVPRASS
+510 AASIVPKASS

-542 AVHDA
+542 AVQDA

>member
-1 MAQTTD
+1 MAQKTD

-37 AQEAGAKLDALG
+37 AQEAGEKLDALG

-56 DVSSSINEVGQNA
+56 EVSGSLNDAAQNA
-69 KKTSKEVGKVGE
+69 KKTSKDLENVGT
-81 SGETAGKKVVKSSKD
+81 SGKKAGKDVSKASKD

-102 QLDSVAKRVFASI
+102 QLDSMAKQVFSAI

-134 YIDEGAKLDDI
+134 YIDEGSKLDDI

-263 IQSIG
+263 IQNIG
-268 NGIAKFFLPYI
+268 NQFAKFFIPWV
-279 EKAVTTFGEASAFIG
+279 EKAVKVFGDASLFIG
-294 EHSQFIQLALK
+294 EHSQFIKIALT
-305 GISIAAVLA
+305 GIATAAALA

-319 ALMMS
+319 ALMMA
-324 GKLLGALTSP
+324 GKLLGLLASP

-347 AIDDLIVFTKGG
+347 AIDDLIVFAKGG

-387 WQSISDLLDKLT
+387 WKSISDLLDKLS
-399 PLKDMFLKAFGD
+399 PLKDMFLQAFGD
-411 AVVAA
+411 VVVAA

-429 NIANLINTVP
+429 DIANLINTVP
-439 KMKEN
+439 KMKDN
-444 FVKAGNEIKAVWDGI
+444 
-459 FNWFEEKF
+459 
-467 KIFTD
+467 FTD
-472 WEMPDWVSKSA
+472 WKLPDWASKSIDT
-483 NVVGGWFGFGDDKKA
+483 VGGWFGFGDDKKA
-498 PIKAPPGAQAGA
+498 PVTAPPGAQAGA
-510 AASMVPRASS
+510 AASIVPRASS

-547 AYRAVMEGQGD
+547 AYRAVTEGQGD
-558 YEDMLQNAASGYR
+558 YQDMLANQASAYLK
-571 QGGG
+571 GGD

>member
-1 MAQTTD
+1 MAKTTD

-14 VNSNDVVKF
+14 VNSNDVIKF
-23 FELMSEKLNQLLGF
+23 FEVLSDKLNQLLGY
-37 AQEAGAKLDALG
+37 AQTAGEKLDSIGDAT
-49 EGSDGIK
+49 DGINK
-56 DVSSSINEVGQNA
+56 ASASFDDVSQNA
-69 KKTSKEVGKVGE
+69 KKTSKEVEKVGQ
-81 SGETAGKKVVKSSKD
+81 SGETAGKKFVKSSKD

-102 QLDSVAKRVFASI
+102 QLDSVAKRVFAAI

-134 YIDEGAKLDDI
+134 FLDEGAKLDDI

-263 IQSIG
+263 IQNIG
-268 NGIAKFFLPYI
+268 NQFAKFFIPWV
-279 EKAVTTFGEASAFIG
+279 EKAVKVFGDASLFIG
-294 EHSQFIQLALK
+294 EHSQFIKIALT
-305 GISIAAVLA
+305 GIATAAALA

-319 ALMMS
+319 ALMMA
-324 GKLLGALTSP
+324 GKLLSP
-334 IGLLIAGVLLLAG
+334 IGLVVAGVLLLAG

-366 LKSVGYTDDQIKG
+366 LKSVGYTDKQIQDV
-379 IRKSFQDA
+379 RQSFKDA
-387 WQSISDLLDKLT
+387 WKAVSDLLEKLS
-399 PLKDMFLKAFGD
+399 PLKDMFMEAFGE
-411 AVVAA
+411 AVVAV
-416 ITAVVG
+416 ITTVVG

-429 NIANLINTVP
+429 DIANLINTVP

-459 FNWFEEKF
+459 FKWFDEKL

-472 WEMPDWVSKSA
+472 LEMPDWVSKSA
-483 NVVGGWFGFGDDKKA
+483 NVVGGWFGLGDDKKA

-510 AASMVPRASS
+510 AASMIPRASS

-542 AVHDA
+542 AVQDA

>member
-1 MAQTTD
+1 MAQKTD

-124 MFGAKFMFGN
+124 MFSAKFMFGN

-184 GASGEVFLRMGKQLN
+184 GASGEVFLHMGKQLN

-279 EKAVTTFGEASAFIG
+279 EKAVTTFGKTSAFIG

-498 PIKAPPGAQAGA
+498 LVTAPPGAQAGA
-510 AASMVPRASS
+510 AASIVPRASS

-571 QGGG
+571 QGGD

>member
-1 MAQTTD
+1 MAQKTD

-134 YIDEGAKLDDI
+134 FLDEGAKLDDI

-263 IQSIG
+263 IQNIG
-268 NGIAKFFLPYI
+268 NQFAKFFIPWV
-279 EKAVTTFGEASAFIG
+279 EKAVKVFGDASLFIG
-294 EHSQFIQLALK
+294 EHSQFIKIALT
-305 GISIAAVLA
+305 GIATAAALA

-319 ALMMS
+319 ALMKA
-324 GKLLGALTSP
+324 GKLLGLLASP

-387 WQSISDLLDKLT
+387 WKSISGLLDKLS
-399 PLKDMFLKAFGD
+399 PLKDMFLQAFGD
-411 AVVAA
+411 VVVAA

-429 NIANLINTVP
+429 DIANLINTMP

-444 FVKAGNEIKAVWDGI
+444 FVKAWEEIKSGCAGI
-459 FNWFEEKF
+459 FKWLEDKMKF
-467 KIFTD
+467 FTD
-472 WEMPDWVSKSA
+472 WKLPDWASKSIDT
-483 NVVGGWFGFGDDKKA
+483 VGGWFGLGDDKKA
-498 PIKAPPGAQAGA
+498 PVTTPPGAQAGA
-510 AASMVPRASS
+510 AASIVPKTSS
-520 SVINAPMKTD
+520 AVINAPMKTD
-530 VSITIQGNADPK
+530 VSINIQGNADPQT
-542 AVHDA
+542 VHDA
-547 AYRAVMEGQGD
+547 TYRGVTEGMGD
-558 YEDMLQNAASGYR
+558 YQDLLGNQASGYR
-571 QGGG
+571 LGGD